1 MITANMLKNAC
12 VGPVT
17 RGAMRNKRHSSTWP
31 ARGYKL
37 QLSTTQH
44 LRRLLNANM
53 TADEKNRARSNEV
66 FKRPL
71 ILGTVAWNRFRR
83 PKGAMLFRCH

>member
-1 MITANMLKNAC
+1 
-12 VGPVT
+12 
-17 RGAMRNKRHSSTWP
+17 
-31 ARGYKL
+31 
-37 QLSTTQH
+37 

-71 ILGTVAWNRFRR
+71 ILGTVA
-83 PKGAMLFRCH
+83 